1 MSFDIND
8 ELTDVYNT
16 ATKGMIFFTLPVGMN
31 YTENTMYTISIPAG
45 MVQDAAGNLNGAY
58 DRFTF
63 KTISGAN
70 SYNDYADPIATLL
83 AIPTGPGVVNDT
95 AKPTFVSMWP
105 PVGAGDVLAAADTSV
120 YLFFNEPVKF
130 NASHPGLISIINNTN
145 KVVGSIN
152 LTYEYVVSIEP
163 VVSHA
168 PEVNAT
174 KIKIG
179 NYLKKDHNFTISVP
193 AGVIVDMKNNPID
206 AFTKTFKT
214 LAELTDTV
222 GPVAVNAAPYDGK
235 SSVLSTEYSFGV
247 WFSERVFANSGSIT
261 IKSGTTTSVTMD
273 ITDANL
279 TIAGPKMTFNFYP
292 GALSKAGSWNLI
304 LPPGLLKDAA
314 GNQYK
319 GLNTSAGAAS
329 QDFTVVAAD
338 TTKPTLSSHLPA
350 HEATVG
356 YTRALS
362 TALQLTF
369 DEAVQSATGTIVFT
383 PLYTSDTLSID
394 ASSDEVAITGSI
406 VPVSPDTDLMPGEV
420 YGITIA
426 AGSFKDLQGNTYA
439 GLTTGYTISTKS
451 LLGWS
456 LVSSDNFDEGA
467 ANYFEGERYGAA
479 AAVDASN
486 NIFVLGGHNGTAG
499 SALLLN
505 DVWKLSTMRDINCAA
520 SMQPTYDCT
529 TDGEMPDASNA
540 VTACEGVY
548 AGKFNYNV
556 TIWKAPSAGG
566 RKCQM
571 AETGAF
577 AGELGQIIEDS
588 FTYCDCPLCTFAPP
602 NVTAEAPLYNAI
614 EDLEFTDQLPV
625 MGNLSTLNLT
635 CQTGYEPN
643 PKNPDF
649 VCGFDTLE
657 IGKFLM
663 PYPTCEL
670 AGCYALPTLGNFMTL
685 DSLQCNDTITRFAHG
700 DACNYICDE
709 GYGILKFGRPILK
722 GTAKYDGAITCS
734 QGVWEI
740 DYPGSCVSAPTT
752 LTPPTEIAT
761 TTAAVT
767 TAPADEIKTYVT
779 HSVSF
784 VQDFGDKTT
793 DDLNS

>member
-1 MSFDIND
+1 M
-8 ELTDVYNT
+8 
-16 ATKGMIFFTLPVGMN
+16 
-31 YTENTMYTISIPAG
+31 
-45 MVQDAAGNLNGAY
+45 
-58 DRFTF
+58 
-63 KTISGAN
+63 
-70 SYNDYADPIATLL
+70 
-83 AIPTGPGVVNDT
+83 
-95 AKPTFVSMWP
+95 
-105 PVGAGDVLAAADTSV
+105 
-120 YLFFNEPVKF
+120 
-130 NASHPGLISIINNTN
+130 
-145 KVVGSIN
+145 
-152 LTYEYVVSIEP
+152 
-163 VVSHA
+163 
-168 PEVNAT
+168 
-174 KIKIG
+174 
-179 NYLKKDHNFTISVP
+179 
-193 AGVIVDMKNNPID
+193 
-206 AFTKTFKT
+206 
-214 LAELTDTV
+214 
-222 GPVAVNAAPYDGK
+222 
-235 SSVLSTEYSFGV
+235 
-247 WFSERVFANSGSIT
+247 
-261 IKSGTTTSVTMD
+261 
-273 ITDANL
+273 
-279 TIAGPKMTFNFYP
+279 
-292 GALSKAGSWNLI
+292 
-304 LPPGLLKDAA
+304 
-314 GNQYK
+314 
-319 GLNTSAGAAS
+319 
-329 QDFTVVAAD
+329 
-338 TTKPTLSSHLPA
+338 
-350 HEATVG
+350 
-356 YTRALS
+356 
-362 TALQLTF
+362 
-369 DEAVQSATGTIVFT
+369 
-383 PLYTSDTLSID
+383 SID
-394 ASSDEVAITGSI
+394 ASSEEVAIAGSI
-406 VPVSPDTDLMPGEV
+406 VTVSPDIDLMPGEV
-420 YGITIA
+420 YGITIG
-426 AGSFKDLQGNTYA
+426 AGAFKDLQGNTYA

-479 AAVDASN
+479 VAVDSLN

-540 VTACEGVY
+540 VTACEGVH

-793 DDLNS
+793 DDLIADTAFIASLAEGLVQGFMAAVEELAGKITADDVIIDKLTFEAVRRLTSDGSRRLEAKKLIVDYSIKIPNDVTTSAADLGATLVANKAAFETQMTSSYKAAYKANTGEEPTGFTGVQASEVAGVKVVTPAPKTTAPASVPVTTPAPTPAPTTAPSGGGGAPTPTPTPTPPSAPAPPAAEEEEDDGSAGVIGGVVGGVAGAGVLGGAFYMYKKKQASE